1 MLAKNATIFILPGD
15 APGDLN
21 QRLATRLFV
30 EPTPSQSSASGF
42 VVASQDYG
50 TLTRTA
56 GHFTEFK
63 LRTDT
68 KILPASVIN
77 AEAKKRAE
85 VIEQQQGYKPGR
97 KQMKEIKDLVEQ
109 ELLATSHAR
118 THITRGWFDTSSR
131 LLVIDTASPAK
142 ADAVLDALRNALDTL
157 PVKAWRTNSDPEA
170 MMTAWVRGEPPE
182 GFTIDDRVKLRDDNG
197 GKVSVTDRSAQSG
210 EVLQLID
217 SGAVVHELAMTL
229 EGEASFVFS
238 SSAIKRI
245 TLPDIAP
252 QDGEPLTE
260 EEEANANLILSG
272 TAVARIYEALTVELG
287 GLVES

>member
-1 MLAKNATIFILPGD
+1 MLAKNATIFTLSGD
-15 APGDLN
+15 VPGDLN

-109 ELLATSHAR
+109 ELLATSQAR
-118 THITRGWFDTSSR
+118 THITRGWFDTSAK

-142 ADAVLDALRNALDTL
+142 ADAVLDALCLEHIARFKRPKEYRWVEAL
-157 PVKAWRTNSDPEA
+157 PKNSY
-170 MMTAWVRGEPPE
+170 
-182 GFTIDDRVKLRDDNG
+182 
-197 GKVSVTDRSAQSG
+197 GKVLKTELRGQFA
-210 EVLQLID
+210 ELQ
-217 SGAVVHELAMTL
+217 HP
-229 EGEASFVFS
+229 
-238 SSAIKRI
+238 R
-245 TLPDIAP
+245 
-252 QDGEPLTE
+252 
-260 EEEANANLILSG
+260 LS
-272 TAVARIYEALTVELG
+272 
-287 GLVES
+287 